1 MTGFAMKFT
10 AAAAVAAC
18 LAATVPEA
26 AAVCADTCRV
36 SYSWHRDRIDG
47 RRTGV
52 SSPSADNVT
61 EALGSVSG
69 NKYYAPSGKI
79 FKGGS
84 VAAAAALVIDAQPV
98 MAPVKQVIGYSPE
111 VMTAAYPESG
121 LSNLFVDTIMD
132 AVEKA
137 SGKHVDV
144 GIVNFGGIR
153 VDMPEGDIFVD
164 DIMSMFPFK
173 NSIVYVSLK
182 GSRLREILDSMAEGG
197 FQVLGGIR
205 VVAENG
211 RIVSAEV
218 GGEPLEDEKIYG
230 LATITFL
237 LHGGDDLF
245 LGENV
250 EESVEYPVDIY
261 DVMMDYITAETE
273 AGRDITYGTDGRVV
287 IR

>member
-10 AAAAVAAC
+10 AAAAVAVC
-18 LAATVPEA
+18 LAVTVPEA

-182 GSRLREILDSMAEGG
+182 GSRLREILDSMAEDG
-197 FQVLGGIR
+197 FQVLGGLR

>member
-10 AAAAVAAC
+10 AATAVAVC
-18 LAATVPEA
+18 LAVTVPEA

-197 FQVLGGIR
+197 FQVLGGLR

>member
-10 AAAAVAAC
+10 AAAAVAVC
-18 LAATVPEA
+18 LAVTVPEA

-121 LSNLFVDTIMD
+121 LSNLFVD

-197 FQVLGGIR
+197 FQVLGGLR

>member
-10 AAAAVAAC
+10 AAAAVAVC
-18 LAATVPEA
+18 LAVTVPEA

-197 FQVLGGIR
+197 FQVLGGLR

>member
-10 AAAAVAAC
+10 AAAAVAVC
-18 LAATVPEA
+18 LAVTVPEA

-153 VDMPEGDIFVD
+153 VDMPEGDILVD

-197 FQVLGGIR
+197 FQVLGGLR

>member
-10 AAAAVAAC
+10 AAAAVAVC
-18 LAATVPEA
+18 LAVTVPEA

-84 VAAAAALVIDAQPV
+84 VAATAALVIDAQPV

-197 FQVLGGIR
+197 FQVLGGLR

-218 GGEPLEDEKIYG
+218 GGKPLEDEKIYG

>member
-10 AAAAVAAC
+10 AAAAVAVC
-18 LAATVPEA
+18 LAATVPET

-36 SYSWHRDRIDG
+36 SYSWHRDPIDG

-144 GIVNFGGIR
+144 GIVNFRGIR
-153 VDMPEGDIFVD
+153 VDMPKGDIFVD

-197 FQVLGGIR
+197 FQVLGGLR

-261 DVMMDYITAETE
+261 DVMMDYITAETA

>member
-10 AAAAVAAC
+10 VAAAVAVC
-18 LAATVPEA
+18 LAVTVPEA

-197 FQVLGGIR
+197 FQVLGGLR

>member
-10 AAAAVAAC
+10 ALAAVAVC

-26 AAVCADTCRV
+26 AAGCADTSRV
-36 SYSWHRDRIDG
+36 SCSWHRIRIDG
-47 RRTGV
+47 GRTGV
-52 SSPSADNVT
+52 TCPSADNVT

-69 NKYYAPSGKI
+69 NKYTAPSGRV

-84 VAAAAALVIDAQPV
+84 VTAAAALVIDAQPV
-98 MAPVKQVIGYSPE
+98 MAPVKQVVGHSPE
-111 VMTAAYPESG
+111 VMTAGYPESG

-153 VDMPEGDIFVD
+153 VDMPKGDILVD

-173 NSIVYVSLK
+173 NSLVHVSLK
-182 GSRLREILDSMAEGG
+182 GSRLREILDSMAAGS

-218 GGEPLEDEKIYG
+218 GGEPLDDEKIYG

-250 EESVEYPVDIY
+250 ETVVEYPVDIY
-261 DVMMDYITAETE
+261 DAMMDYITAETA
-273 AGRDITYGTDGRVV
+273 AGKDITYGTDGRVV